1 MSAVASAE
9 FVSASPVLE
18 VVAGPSDAQLA
29 EKEMYRWMFW
39 LGLPSLV
46 AAIFVGAVFATGSI
60 WWIGGALTGVI
71 ALITVVIWLSM
82 STCTNK

>member
-18 VVAGPSDAQLA
+18 VVAGPSTAQLA

-71 ALITVVIWLSM
+71 SLITVVIWLSM
-82 STCTNK
+82 STCTNE